1 MRLDRGYEKIAQS
14 TSLSEVD
21 DFLRPRLG
29 CVRRGDSDFEFTVWA
44 PFLDS
49 VQLHCVSPQE
59 LLVPLTRNDRGYFH
73 AYVSNLPLETRYFY
87 RLNGKVDRPDP
98 ASRLQL
104 EGVHGP
110 SSFVGT
116 DFAWSDHD
124 WSGLQQQDYIF
135 YEIHVGVYTEGGTF
149 DDIHEHLRGLKEL
162 GITALEIMP
171 VAQCPG
177 TRNWG
182 YDGVYPFA
190 VTTAYGGP
198 YGLKRLVNASHE
210 VGLAV
215 VLDVV
220 YNHLG
225 PEGNYLSQ
233 FGPYFTDRY
242 HTPWGEAINF
252 DGPQSDEVVRYFVE
266 NALQWLDEFH
276 IDALRLDAVHGIVD
290 RNAQPFL
297 SILSQEVEE
306 LGRRTGRKIH
316 LIAESDANDPRY
328 VMPRSNGGLGLDA
341 QWSDDFH
348 HALHSLQTGE
358 RDGYYADFGQPDQL
372 AKAFSSGFVFDGQ
385 YSAYRERR
393 QGSSPRDL
401 QGQQFVICSQNH
413 DQVGNRMLGERSST
427 LLDFEAL
434 KLSAATVLLS
444 PYLPLLFMGEE
455 FGEIAP
461 FLYFTSHTDPALAE
475 AVRRGRKEEFA
486 AFSWQGEPPDPQS
499 EKTLETSKVKHDLA
513 TREPHRSLRAFYQ
526 ELIRLRKI
534 VPALRNLNK
543 EHVDASTTESTRLL
557 LIRRWHN
564 SDQALLLLNFADTS
578 VTPARAILSETWT
591 KVLDSADTKWKG
603 PGTSIPAVV
612 DAHSEEWA
620 LAPRSACVFR
630 RGDRT

>member
-1 MRLDRGYEKIAQS
+1 LD
-14 TSLSEVD
+14 
-21 DFLRPRLG
+21 
-29 CVRRGDSDFEFTVWA
+29 
-44 PFLDS
+44 
-49 VQLHCVSPQE
+49 
-59 LLVPLTRNDRGYFH
+59 
-73 AYVSNLPLETRYFY
+73 
-87 RLNGKVDRPDP
+87 GKVDRPDP

-116 DFAWSDHD
+116 DFAWSDQD
-124 WSGLQQQDYIF
+124 WSGLQQENYIF
-135 YEIHVGVYTEGGTF
+135 YEIHIGAHTQGGTF
-149 DDIHEHLRGLKEL
+149 DDIHEHLRGLKQL

-190 VTTAYGGP
+190 VSTAYGGP
-198 YGLKRLVNASHE
+198 HGLKRLVNASHE

-297 SILSQEVEE
+297 FILSQEVEA
-306 LGRRTGRKIH
+306 LARRTGRNIH

-328 VMPRSNGGLGLDA
+328 VNARSSGGLGLDA

-358 RDGYYADFGQPDQL
+358 RDGYYADFGQPIQL

-413 DQVGNRMLGERSST
+413 DQVGNRMLGERSSA
-427 LLDFEAL
+427 LLGLEAL

-455 FGEIAP
+455 FGETAP
-461 FLYFTSHTDPALAE
+461 FLYFTSHTDPDLAE
-475 AVRRGRKEEFA
+475 AVRRGRREEFA
-486 AFSWQGEPPDPQS
+486 AFSWRGEASDPQS
-499 EKTLETSKVKHDLA
+499 EQTLEQSKVKHTLA
-513 TREPHRSLRAFYQ
+513 TQEPHRSLRAFYQ
-526 ELIRLRKI
+526 ELIRLRKV

-543 EHVDASTTESTRLL
+543 KHVDASTTEGTRLL
-557 LIRRWHN
+557 LIRRWHD
-564 SDQALLLLNFADTS
+564 SDQVLLLLNFADTS
-578 VTPARAILSETWT
+578 VTPPRAIFGEAWT
-591 KVLDSADTKWKG
+591 KVLDSADTKWQG
-603 PGTSIPAVV
+603 PGTAIPPVV

-630 RGDRT
+630 RGDQT